1 MKQKTKGVNRGKSK
15 RNAYLLWGTMPSAWA
30 QIKDFMLCLALLS
43 ILIGQI
49 GAFSPE
55 TITIVRE
62 EITAPAEAAETTKEE
77 DSKIEE
83 KETPKKLGE
92 FSAYSSEVGQTD
104 NDPFTMANG
113 KKVHAG
119 AIANNC
125 LAFGTAVEVDGMGI
139 FTVEDRMN
147 KRYDCSHF
155 DIWMDSTAKALKHGR
170 KTITYSVK

>member
-1 MKQKTKGVNRGKSK
+1 MGNRGKSQ
-15 RNAYLLWGTMPSAWA
+15 RNVYLLWGTMPSIWA
-30 QIKDFMLCLALLS
+30 QIKDFMLCIALLS
-43 ILIGQI
+43 ALVSRL

-62 EITAPAEAAETTKEE
+62 EIAAPAEAAEHTIQEKEDE
-77 DSKIEE
+77 PKIEE
-83 KETPKKLGE
+83 EETQKKLGE

-113 KKVHAG
+113 KKVHSG

-125 LAFGTAVEVDGMGI
+125 LAFGTAVEVYGMGI